1 MAEQVFYFAF
11 GSNMLRQRLAR
22 RCPSAR
28 ALRPAILENH
38 AFTFSKI
45 GRDGSG
51 KATVVEQDASLVYGV
66 LYTLDAREIDVLD
79 TFEGRGKGY
88 DRVED
93 CALLDLDGATRF
105 SACTYRAPKAYRDA
119 AALPFDWYHALVM
132 AGARQNGLPE
142 DYICAIAGLGYR
154 PDPEPLRPTAL
165 EAKEILGCAGFPLER

>member
-28 ALRPAILENH
+28 ALRPVILENH

-79 TFEGRGKGY
+79 TYEGRGKGY

-142 DYICAIAGLGYR
+142 DYIAAIAGLECR
-154 PDPEPLRPTAL
+154 PDPDPLRPTAL
-165 EAKEILGCAGFPLER
+165 EAKEILGCAGFPPEW